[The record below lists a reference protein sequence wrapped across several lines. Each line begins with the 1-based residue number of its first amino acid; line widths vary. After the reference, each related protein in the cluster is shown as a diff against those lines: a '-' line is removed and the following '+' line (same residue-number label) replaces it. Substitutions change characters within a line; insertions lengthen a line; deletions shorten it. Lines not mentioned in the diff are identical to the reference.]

1 MERQNFSTEKD
12 SLIAERD
19 VWKTSQHNTY
29 SMGKTRVLAACYRI
43 PSLEHK
49 AGKVDIG
56 VFTSRSHEMKK
67 QHFLPTR
74 EEEEAA
80 AKPGD

>member
-1 MERQNFSTEKD
+1 M
-12 SLIAERD
+12 
-19 VWKTSQHNTY
+19 KTSQHNTY
-29 SMGKTRVLAACYRI
+29 SMGKARVLAACYRI

-49 AGKVDIG
+49 AGQVDIG

-80 AKPGD
+80 AKPAH